1 MLRHGLRENWKQFT
15 LLVIVNAFVGGM
27 VGLERSILPLVAEQ
41 DFNIFDKNIILSFII
56 VFGISKAIAN
66 YVTGRLANKLGRKK
80 LLIIGWVIALPLP
93 FILMFADNWN
103 WIVLA
108 NILLGIHQ
116 GLAWSSTVVMK
127 MDLVNEKQR
136 GLAMGL
142 NEFAGYLS
150 IAAVAYFTAYIADN
164 YGLRPYP
171 FYTGAVL
178 AIIGLLM
185 TILLIKETKGFLS
198 VSEISP
204 APLLESVFKETSFTN
219 RNLSSITQAGL
230 INNLN
235 DGMIWGLI
243 PLIMASQKFTFKE
256 IGLVAS
262 VYPAVWGIGQIFTG
276 RLADVI
282 GRKQLLVSGMLL
294 QGLAILGFML
304 ASTIMLYTLLSLL
317 LGLGTA
323 MVYPTFLAAIADN
336 SHPSQRAET
345 VGIFRLWRDSG
356 YAVGALITGVLS
368 QLFNSNI
375 PILVI
380 GVLTIISGV
389 VLLIRFSNSHYKN
402 PVKILRCDSR

>member
-1 MLRHGLRENWKQFT
+1 MLQHGLKQNWKQFT

-66 YVTGRLANKLGRKK
+66 YITGRLANKLGRKN
-80 LLIIGWVIALPLP
+80 LLIIGWIIALPLP
-93 FILMFADNWN
+93 FILMFADNWG
-103 WIVLA
+103 WIVFA

-127 MDLVNEKQR
+127 MDLVNEKER

-150 IAAVAYFTAYIADN
+150 IAVVAYLTAYLADK

-171 FYTGAVL
+171 FYTGAIL
-178 AIIGLLM
+178 AIAGLLM
-185 TILLIKETKGFLS
+185 TVFLIKETKGFLNI
-198 VSEISP
+198 SENSSSP
-204 APLLESVFKETSFTN
+204 MLKNVFKETSFTN
-219 RNLSSITQAGL
+219 HNLSSITQAGL

-235 DGMIWGLI
+235 DGMVWGLL
-243 PLIMASQKFTFKE
+243 PLIMASQHFTFKE

-276 RLADVI
+276 RLSDTI
-282 GRKQLLVSGMLL
+282 GRKQLLVTGMLL

-304 ASTIMLYTLLSLL
+304 GGNVMQYAFLSFV
-317 LGLGTA
+317 LGIGTA

-336 SHPSQRAET
+336 SHIKQRAET
-345 VGIFRLWRDSG
+345 VGVFRLWRDLG

-368 QLFNSNI
+368 QIYNTNM
-375 PILVI
+375 PIFVI
-380 GVLTIISGV
+380 GVLTIISGFI
-389 VLLIRFSNSHYKN
+389 LLKRFTNSH
-402 PVKILRCDSR
+402 KI